1 MKKKI
6 ICFTINSYSQAKE
19 IIVESKKNTIFPII
33 YIKYHIANGFGIEWI
48 KALNRILIDSF
59 SNKSFKIFVD
69 CNNNF
74 SLATQLIGEQ
84 IHYLKLKADPLTL
97 KKINDIA
104 KKNRV
109 LLNPKIRI
117 VDLSNI
123 KKISKKISLIE
134 SRG

>member
-1 MKKKI
+1 M
-6 ICFTINSYSQAKE
+6 
-19 IIVESKKNTIFPII
+19 
-33 YIKYHIANGFGIEWI
+33 
-48 KALNRILIDSF
+48 IDSF